1 MILVRTAG
9 RMATGEYFLRMN
21 FSGRLTGRTSGLY
34 LSTYGN
40 FEYERD
46 RKLLVTQFEPAYART
61 AFPCFDEP
69 SFKAV
74 FHIRLVHSARSHY
87 RALSN
92 MPISKVASAT
102 SNSDTVIT
110 YFAPTPPMS
119 TYLVAFVLSDF
130 ECLTSSIGSSSG
142 KEIPLSVCTRA
153 VYRNEVRFALR
164 FAARALKY
172 YSDLLRID
180 YHLPKL
186 DLVAVPDFAAGAME
200 NWGLVTFR
208 EAKLLRDGARTS
220 YADMRSIALTV
231 AHELAHM
238 WFGDSVTMKW
248 WNDLWLSEGF
258 ATYMQ
263 HRAVDSIF
271 PAWRQMASF
280 PLNTKYVAMKEDC
293 KPSARAIATDVET
306 PDEIS
311 ERFDRMSY
319 QKAAAVINMLESAMG
334 ESRFVSGIRNYLERY
349 QFRNVES
356 RELFEILRL
365 ADGAV
370 DVVEFMDR
378 WTKQPGFPL
387 VNVRQDG
394 AAFRLSQE
402 RFVANKQRE
411 KGDFTQTW
419 IIPLKYVT
427 DDKSEGV
434 QFEWFPANSSREV
447 RAGPD
452 RRHLPETRLGRRQQR
467 VVR

>member
-1 MILVRTAG
+1 MHYRGFTIAIICLIVNDLCTGQFEEVSCDINNGYEPPADLGGRLSQDVLPDSYVIAVSPDFIKNEFYASIQINLRIRKERNYIALHTKDLVIASAQLHEARSPRERILVESVCYADKYEMILVRTAG

-271 PAWRQMASF
+271 PAWRQ
-280 PLNTKYVAMKEDC
+280 V
-293 KPSARAIATDVET
+293 
-306 PDEIS
+306 
-311 ERFDRMSY
+311 
-319 QKAAAVINMLESAMG
+319 
-334 ESRFVSGIRNYLERY
+334 
-349 QFRNVES
+349 
-356 RELFEILRL
+356 RE
-365 ADGAV
+365 
-370 DVVEFMDR
+370 
-378 WTKQPGFPL
+378 
-387 VNVRQDG
+387 N
-394 AAFRLSQE
+394 LSQ
-402 RFVANKQRE
+402 
-411 KGDFTQTW
+411 D
-419 IIPLKYVT
+419 
-427 DDKSEGV
+427 
-434 QFEWFPANSSREV
+434 
-447 RAGPD
+447 
-452 RRHLPETRLGRRQQR
+452 
-467 VVR
+467 